1 MFNSKDYRSLLESGV
16 GVEFIALVESAFS
29 TIFEAG
35 SRVLKNELQPLP
47 LDQVV
52 DALDID
58 ISDCTGDDGKVNWNA
73 VSRKLYD
80 DRRFTAIDMKVN
92 AIVRRAMDL
101 ASLKFVDEAGT
112 PTYAYPSLEKNE
124 ELKNIEEN
132 VKNGLK
138 LALVKRF
145 GGVDDPQRVVDMV
158 DGISVE
164 GAGHAL
170 ANTMFG
176 HVLTDVRVSREP
188 KIDIHELAN
197 TSDDP
202 IDYYMAGEVPSEN
215 GNIYDADERVL
226 MPNEDGWKW
235 VSLGDGEYALR
246 LGNVSIAIVM
256 SEEQGAQG
264 EQGNLWC
271 IYIYTPDIEAPYTDA
286 QIVHDIVNLFIKL
299 NEDGVVSS
307 LKPSRLVDY
316 RLDRNSR
323 EMQTTGACQYIAK
336 NIDLADTV
344 RLLRIVP
351 ESVKYIF
358 SYGANPQYTL
368 DVDDIVG
375 LKFLDDCVQAG
386 LLDADDLAEWAE
398 HADEPDW
405 ISSNLDPR
413 ILMVARK
420 NGTGLFSGRKNAGNL
435 SNTLLRRLFA
445 HSDELIPALTGKSP
459 ETPVQRADT
468 ASAMSAEVPGAEFNP
483 SESRLSAG
491 LLKNPRMQVEL
502 LKRCG
507 TPESFLHMLRGV
519 SERYG
524 YIPLAKETVDYMLM
538 SGDRDYA
545 ERSAY
550 MLVEHYYHQLL
561 HMESL
566 TSTWD
571 TRTKKKFFDEINR
584 NLDERVRELG
594 SSGHDNETLN
604 KLVYLARRVPGF
616 ELPEEY
622 GDGIARAYRD
632 YAQNR
637 GAVSPAH
644 FVRIM
649 GRLINRHASKGV
661 QQRTFMEL
669 CMGER
674 IRSEYEKR
682 TPIGK
687 RLRNIFM
694 SLAAEE
700 PYLFDGEKGTPRGI
714 EKLVP
719 FTLDSVDTYFDFS
732 NNELTDFFSTYLN
745 GKDPDVARLYS
756 VRSEQLANAQ
766 VGIQYLFGGLI
777 RTYLTLY
784 SYDPPVA
791 TSAFFNP
798 KGGLF
803 SCTSMELVEV
813 PGATGKKGNRRM
825 VQKNEI
831 AVRLAIASGL
841 IGIINYHDWVD
852 DKAYIALVEACLAGQ
867 HLILAPEAETMEMV
881 GTLLR
886 LSGQY
891 DKAEPSEDGTPRKR
905 IIEQEDIDQLITDNP
920 GMLLQY
926 LQYMPRDM
934 AKKLCEQSFTADTV
948 RSMSRTREGLLLF
961 LKIAEMGEMGD
972 TQWENFASAFA
983 TGNTNNIKN
992 LIKTLPPEE
1001 AARMMEKLGK
1011 YLNSSRSGK
1020 FTAVSGSEV
1029 NSQLGATVKYSMANG
1044 LRWMKGYV
1052 TAGNPAAV
1060 SEDGSAGLYSM
1071 EDAVAMYGNAEPNG
1085 WRLPTADEIL
1095 HLGDNP
1101 DTISEESLGFT
1112 GTGMADEEGELISGS
1127 ENFCFAW
1134 CMGKDGPVGYSV
1146 DSNNVIELDDSNIE
1160 PGFKLAIKLVR

>member
-101 ASLKFVDEAGT
+101 ASIKFVDEAGT

-138 LALVKRF
+138 MALVKRF
-145 GGVDDPQRVVDMV
+145 GGVEDPQRVVDLI

-170 ANTMFG
+170 ARTMFDN
-176 HVLTDVRVSREP
+176 VMTDVKVSREP

-197 TSDDP
+197 TSDGP
-202 IDYYMAGEVPSEN
+202 INYHMAGEVPDED
-215 GNIYDADERVL
+215 GNIYDYGERVL
-226 MPNEDGWKW
+226 MSNEDGLKW
-235 VSLGDGEYALR
+235 VSSGDGEYVLR
-246 LGNVSIAIVM
+246 LGEATVTIIRVSD
-256 SEEQGAQG
+256 QG
-264 EQGNLWC
+264 EMQGISILSA
-271 IYIYTPDIEAPYTDA
+271 DIEDTHTDA

-299 NEDGVVSS
+299 NEDGVASS

-323 EMQTTGACQYIAK
+323 EMQTMGACRYIAR

-344 RLLRIVP
+344 RLLRIAP

-368 DVDDIVG
+368 DVVDLFG

-420 NGTGLFSGRKNAGNL
+420 NGMGLLSGRKNAGTMPNA
-435 SNTLLRRLFA
+435 SLRRLLA

-459 ETPVQRADT
+459 ETPVQRVDT
-468 ASAMSAEVPGAEFNP
+468 ASAMSTEVPGVEFNP
-483 SESRLSAG
+483 AESRLSAG

-502 LKRCG
+502 LKRSG
-507 TPESFLHMLRGV
+507 TPESFLKMLRNAN
-519 SERYG
+519 ERYG

-550 MLVEHYYHQLL
+550 MLVEHYYQLL
-561 HMESL
+561 QSTDFL
-566 TSTWD
+566 YTWD
-571 TRTKKKFFDEINR
+571 TRTKKKIFEEINR

-594 SSGHDNETLN
+594 SSGHDNDTIH
-604 KLVYLARRVPGF
+604 KLVFLARRVPGL

-622 GDGIARAYRD
+622 GDGMARAYRD

-649 GRLINRHASKGV
+649 GRLINRHESKEV

-669 CMGER
+669 CMSER

-719 FTLDSVDTYFDFS
+719 FTLDSVDAYFDFS
-732 NNELTDFFSTYLN
+732 DNELTDFFSTYLN

-766 VGIQYLFGGLI
+766 VGIQSLFGGLI

-831 AVRLAIASGL
+831 AVRLAVASGL
-841 IGIINYHDWVD
+841 ISVINYNDWVD
-852 DKAYIALVEACLAGQ
+852 DKAYIALVDACLAGQ

-891 DKAEPSEDGTPRKR
+891 DNAEPSEDGTQRKR
-905 IIEQEDIDQLITDNP
+905 IIEPEDIDQLITNNP
-920 GMLLQY
+920 GTLLQY
-926 LQYMPRDM
+926 LRYMPRDM

-948 RSMSRTREGLLLF
+948 KSMSRTREGLLLF

-972 TQWENFASAFA
+972 AQWENFASAFA

-992 LIKTLPPEE
+992 LIKTLPPDE

-1052 TAGNPAAV
+1052 TTGNPAAV

-1071 EDAVAMYGNAEPNG
+1071 EEAVAMYGNAEPNG

>member
-35 SRVLKNELQPLP
+35 SRVLKNDLQPLP
-47 LDQVV
+47 LDKVV

-101 ASLKFVDEAGT
+101 AGLKFVDEAGT
-112 PTYAYPSLEKNE
+112 PTYAYPSFEKNE

-138 LALVKRF
+138 LALVQRF
-145 GGVDDPQRVVDMV
+145 GGVADPQRVVDMV
-158 DGISVE
+158 DSISVE

-170 ANTMFG
+170 ARTMFG
-176 HVLTDVRVSREP
+176 RVMADAEVTREP
-188 KIDIHELAN
+188 RIGIHELAD

-202 IDYYMAGEVPSEN
+202 IDYYMVGEVPDED
-215 GNIYDADERVL
+215 GNIYDVDERVL
-226 MPNEDGWKW
+226 LSNEDGLKW
-235 VSLGDGEYALR
+235 VYIGDGEYALR
-246 LGNVSIAIVM
+246 LGDVSVAIVNVG
-256 SEEQGAQG
+256 EQG
-264 EQGNLWC
+264 EQGKLWC
-271 IYIYTPDIEAPYTDA
+271 IYRFNPELEETYTDA

-299 NEDGVVSS
+299 NEDGVASS
-307 LKPSRLVDY
+307 LEPSRLFDY
-316 RLDRNSR
+316 RQNRNSR
-323 EMQTTGACQYIAK
+323 EMQTTGACQYLAR
-336 NIDLADTV
+336 NLDLADTV

-351 ESVKYIF
+351 KSVQYIF
-358 SYGANPQYTL
+358 SYGANPPYTL
-368 DVDDIVG
+368 GELDIEG
-375 LKFLDDCVQAG
+375 LMFLDDCVQAG

-420 NGTGLFSGRKNAGNL
+420 NGTRMFSGRNGTGDL
-435 SNTLLRRLFA
+435 SNTLLRRLLA

-468 ASAMSAEVPGAEFNP
+468 ASEMSTEGTDVEFNP
-483 SESRLSAG
+483 AESRLSAG

-502 LKRCG
+502 LKRSG
-507 TPESFLHMLRGV
+507 TPESFLNMLRGV
-519 SERYG
+519 SEKYG

-538 SGDRDYA
+538 SGDRNYA

-550 MLVEHYYHQLL
+550 MLVNHYYHELL
-561 HMESL
+561 HLESL

-571 TRTKKKFFDEINR
+571 TRAKKKFFDEINR

-604 KLVYLARRVPGF
+604 MLVYLARRVPGF

-622 GDGIARAYRD
+622 GEEIARTYRD
-632 YAQNR
+632 FAQNR

-649 GRLINRHASKGV
+649 GRLINRHESKEV

-669 CMGER
+669 CMSER

-719 FTLDSVDTYFDFS
+719 FTADSVDAYFDFS
-732 NNELTDFFSTYLN
+732 DNELTDFFSTYLN

-756 VRSEQLANAQ
+756 VRSEQLVNAQ
-766 VGIQYLFGGLI
+766 VGIQSLFGGLI

-784 SYDPPVA
+784 YYDPSVA

-831 AVRLAIASGL
+831 AVRLAIAAGL
-841 IGIINYHDWVD
+841 INIVHYNDWTD
-852 DKAYIALVEACLAGQ
+852 DKAYIALVDACIAGQ

-891 DKAEPSEDGTPRKR
+891 DNAEPSEDGTPRKR
-905 IIEQEDIDQLITDNP
+905 IIEPEDIDQLITNNP
-920 GMLLQY
+920 GTLLQY

-948 RSMSRTREGLLLF
+948 KSMSRTREGLLLF
-961 LKIAEMGEMGD
+961 LKIAELGEMGD
-972 TQWENFASAFA
+972 AQWENFASAFA

-992 LIKTLPPEE
+992 LIKTLPPDE

-1060 SEDGSAGLYSM
+1060 SEDGSAGLYSV
-1071 EDAVAMYGNAEPNG
+1071 EEAVAMYGNAEPNG

-1101 DTISEESLGFT
+1101 DTISEEALGFT
-1112 GTGMADEEGELISGS
+1112 GTGMANEEGELISGS

>member
-47 LDQVV
+47 LDKVV

-145 GGVDDPQRVVDMV
+145 GGVEDPQRVVDMV
-158 DGISVE
+158 DSISVE

-170 ANTMFG
+170 ARTMFG
-176 HVLTDVRVSREP
+176 RVMADAEVTREP
-188 KIDIHELAN
+188 KIGTHELAD
-197 TSDDP
+197 TLDDP
-202 IDYYMAGEVPSEN
+202 IDYYMVGEVPDED
-215 GNIYDADERVL
+215 GDIYDVDERVL
-226 MPNEDGWKW
+226 MSNEDGWKW
-235 VSLGDGEYALR
+235 VSIGDGEYALR
-246 LGNVSIAIVM
+246 LGEDSIAIVM
-256 SEEQGAQG
+256 VSEQRK
-264 EQGNLWC
+264 LWC
-271 IYIYTPDIEAPYTDA
+271 IYIYTPEIEETYTDA

-299 NEDGVVSS
+299 NEDGVASS
-307 LKPSRLVDY
+307 LEPSRLLDY
-316 RLDRNSR
+316 RLPRDSR
-323 EMQTTGACQYIAK
+323 EMQTMGACRYITR

-368 DVDDIVG
+368 DLGDIGG

-420 NGTGLFSGRKNAGNL
+420 NGMGLLSGRKNAGTMPNA
-435 SNTLLRRLFA
+435 LLRRLLVHA
-445 HSDELIPALTGKSP
+445 DELIPALTGKSP
-459 ETPVQRADT
+459 ETPVQRPDT
-468 ASAMSAEVPGAEFNP
+468 AAAMSTEVPGGEFNP
-483 SESRLSAG
+483 AESRLSAG
-491 LLKNPRMQVEL
+491 TLKNPRMQVEL

-507 TPESFLHMLRGV
+507 SPESFLNMLRGA
-519 SERYG
+519 SEKYG

-561 HMESL
+561 HLESL

-661 QQRTFMEL
+661 QQYTFMEL

-714 EKLVP
+714 EKLMP
-719 FTLDSVDTYFDFS
+719 FTLESVDTYFDFS

-756 VRSEQLANAQ
+756 VRSEQLANTN
-766 VGIQYLFGGLI
+766 VGIQSLFGGLI
-777 RTYLTLY
+777 RTYLSLY
-784 SYDPPVA
+784 YYDPSVA
-791 TSAFFNP
+791 TSSFFNP

-841 IGIINYHDWVD
+841 MGIIHYNDWVD
-852 DKAYIALVEACLAGQ
+852 DKAYIALVDACIAGQ
-867 HLILAPEAETMEMV
+867 HLILTPQAETMEMV

-891 DKAEPSEDGTPRKR
+891 DNAEPSEDGTPRKR
-905 IIEQEDIDQLITDNP
+905 II
-920 GMLLQY
+920 
-926 LQYMPRDM
+926 
-934 AKKLCEQSFTADTV
+934 
-948 RSMSRTREGLLLF
+948 
-961 LKIAEMGEMGD
+961 
-972 TQWENFASAFA
+972 
-983 TGNTNNIKN
+983 
-992 LIKTLPPEE
+992 
-1001 AARMMEKLGK
+1001 
-1011 YLNSSRSGK
+1011 
-1020 FTAVSGSEV
+1020 
-1029 NSQLGATVKYSMANG
+1029 
-1044 LRWMKGYV
+1044 
-1052 TAGNPAAV
+1052 
-1060 SEDGSAGLYSM
+1060 
-1071 EDAVAMYGNAEPNG
+1071 
-1085 WRLPTADEIL
+1085 
-1095 HLGDNP
+1095 
-1101 DTISEESLGFT
+1101 
-1112 GTGMADEEGELISGS
+1112 
-1127 ENFCFAW
+1127 
-1134 CMGKDGPVGYSV
+1134 
-1146 DSNNVIELDDSNIE
+1146 
-1160 PGFKLAIKLVR
+1160 